1 MVEATLEWFRETF
14 RNRYT
19 LGRQKKAA
27 GQRVIGWLCAWVPE
41 EIFHSAGFLPMRVL
55 GGSGDTPQGD
65 AHLYSNNCTFVRSCL
80 EEAFRGN
87 WDFLD
92 GLVACNSCDH
102 IRRLY
107 DAWHQ
112 YIDTPYKM
120 ALGVP
125 CKVTPTTINFFAND
139 FALMGKELEE
149 AFGVTIT
156 DKTLWHS
163 IGVYNHSRS
172 LLKQLYELRRSD
184 SPPIT
189 GAETM
194 EVVRASWVLPREEY
208 NQFLEEL
215 LRKLPGREVAD
226 EDTFRLMI
234 LGSELDDPDYLRAI
248 EYLGGIVVI
257 DDLCCGSRY
266 FWNQVEIE
274 GDRDPIR
281 ALAQRYL
288 ERPFCARMHPSSTRV
303 AHLQQLARDYRIDA
317 VIFESIK
324 FCDSHAGTFP
334 VIKMC
339 FDELELP
346 VLNLEREYV
355 MTGVGQMKTRVGAFF
370 ESLEGR
376 RV

>member
-1 MVEATLEWFRETF
+1 MVEATLERFREAF
-14 RNRYT
+14 KNRYA
-19 LGRQKKAA
+19 LGKKIKAS

-41 EIFHSAGFLPMRVL
+41 EIFHAAGFLPMRIL
-55 GGSGDTPQGD
+55 GGSGETAQGD
-65 AHLYSNNCTFVRSCL
+65 AYLYSNNCTFVRSCL

-87 WDFLD
+87 YDFLD
-92 GLVACNSCDH
+92 GIIGCNSCDH
-102 IRRLY
+102 VRRLY
-107 DAWHQ
+107 DSWHQ
-112 YIDTPYKM
+112 YIATPYKM

-125 CKVTPTTINFFAND
+125 CKVTPTTINLFAND
-139 FALMGKELEE
+139 FAFLQKELEE
-149 AFGVTIT
+149 TFGVTIT
-156 DKTLWHS
+156 NEALRRS

-172 LLKQLYELRRSD
+172 LLKQLYDLRRSD

-194 EVVRASWVLPREEY
+194 EVLRASWSLPREEY
-208 NQFLEEL
+208 NDLLKEL
-215 LRKLPGREVAD
+215 LQALPGREVTD
-226 EDTFRLMI
+226 GDTFRLMI
-234 LGSELDDPDYLRAI
+234 LGSELDDPEYFRAI
-248 EYLGGIVVI
+248 EDQGGIVVI
-257 DDLCCGSRY
+257 DDLCCGSRN
-266 FWNQVEIE
+266 FWNQVELE
-274 GDRDPIR
+274 GDKDPIR

-288 ERPFCARMHPSSTRV
+288 ERPFCARMHPSSVRV
-303 AHLQQLARDYRIDA
+303 AHLQQLARDYRIDG

-339 FDELELP
+339 FDEIDLP

-355 MTGVGQMKTRVGAFF
+355 MTGAGQMKTRVGAFF